1 MSRFVVCSSD
11 VAVSVLSVSEFISV
25 EGLALVPKSKRQMRF
40 YEDERPFAVQIFG
53 GQPERMRMAAEMAEE
68 IGADIL
74 DVNCGCPA
82 PKVVKHGGGSGLL
95 KDHSRLETIL
105 KEIKKAIKIP
115 LTVKIRAGFYDHTI
129 NAVDTAK
136 LAEACGAEHI
146 ALHGRTKEQGYRGL
160 ANWDLVKQVKEVV
173 TVPVSGSGDVT
184 TIEGAFAKFRETGC
198 DGVLIG
204 RGAMANPWIFRQIE
218 DAMHQREIFEPT
230 LADKRA
236 ILHERFDLL
245 REDMPGTPAINRM
258 KQLAGQFTRGLQG
271 GALFRT
277 SIYHSHS
284 VEEVLDR
291 IEEYFDAVESGRPYY
306 GEAGVPIEDGPELIL
321 LRDRQPRITQFFVRL
336 SRCRQFSWTI
346 AGIQLYRL
354 RVSLVAESVYSYHDL
369 LIVSRFF
376 ISLLFRVF
384 RCLFQLLFRRRGLD
398 GWLSPRSH
406 QPQSL
411 NQLAFL
417 SFGKV
422 IKFYIERIQDLF
434 EFLLCI

>member
-1 MSRFVVCSSD
+1 MVKSFRIRDIEIDPPLILSPMAGVTDISFRRLVKSRGGIG
-11 VAVSVLSVSEFISV
+11 LTVSEFISV
-25 EGLALVPKSKRQMRF
+25 EGLTRNNPKSKRQMRF
-40 YEDERPFAVQIFG
+40 YENERPFAVQIFG

-95 KDHSRLETIL
+95 KDHERLETIL
-105 KEIKKAIKIP
+105 KEIKKAITIP

-160 ANWDLVKQVKEVV
+160 ANWDLVRQIKEVV

-184 TIEGAFAKFRETGC
+184 TIEQAFARFSETGC

-218 DAMHQREIFEPT
+218 DALHGREIFQPT
-230 LADKRA
+230 LADKRN
-236 ILHERFDLL
+236 ILLEYFEML
-245 REDMPGTPAINRM
+245 REDMPELAAIGRM

-277 SIYHSHS
+277 AVYHSHS
-284 VEEVLDR
+284 VEEILGR
-291 IEEYFDAVESGRPYY
+291 ISEYFEAIAVGRPYF
-306 GEAGVPIEDGPELIL
+306 GEGAKTEIVEAPDLDSCE
-321 LRDRQPRITQFFVRL
+321 
-336 SRCRQFSWTI
+336 
-346 AGIQLYRL
+346 A
-354 RVSLVAESVYSYHDL
+354 ASVGS
-369 LIVSRFF
+369 
-376 ISLLFRVF
+376 
-384 RCLFQLLFRRRGLD
+384 
-398 GWLSPRSH
+398 
-406 QPQSL
+406 
-411 NQLAFL
+411 
-417 SFGKV
+417 
-422 IKFYIERIQDLF
+422 
-434 EFLLCI
+434 